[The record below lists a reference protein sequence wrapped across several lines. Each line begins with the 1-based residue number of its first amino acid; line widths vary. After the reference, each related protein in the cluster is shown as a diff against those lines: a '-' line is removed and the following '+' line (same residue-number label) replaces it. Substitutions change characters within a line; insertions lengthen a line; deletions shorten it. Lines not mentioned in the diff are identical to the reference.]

1 MLESIIRE
9 CKTFAYLLHAV
20 GILPDVLPDLLV
32 HLLLVRLAGQLDQ
45 KVAGVHLEH
54 AGQELVV
61 VNVLAVDAV
70 AVAAG
75 AGVDADVLALVG
87 GEAVEDLVVQVD
99 ECLEQVGAGP
109 RVARVLLRGQTTL
122 GEVDADALR
131 AGLEGAADVLLALV
145 DQVLDELLLRIA
157 LDLAYTA
164 SQP

>member
-1 MLESIIRE
+1 M
-9 CKTFAYLLHAV
+9 
-20 GILPDVLPDLLV
+20 
-32 HLLLVRLAGQLDQ
+32 
-45 KVAGVHLEH
+45 
-54 AGQELVV
+54 V